1 MSETLGSRA
10 LNRALLERQLL
21 LRRAALPVDQAL
33 AHLVGL
39 QAQAPLAPY
48 VGLWSRLEGFRPEEL
63 SDRINDRS
71 AVRVVA
77 TLRSTIHLFT
87 ADDAL
92 SLRPVLQTMLERALA
107 SSPFARNVVGV
118 DMGQLLA
125 AGRDVLEQRPLTATE
140 LAREL
145 SARWPDRDATSL
157 SYAVRYLLPLVQV
170 PPRGIWGAS
179 GPARVANLETW
190 VGRPLRASGEP
201 DEWIVR
207 YLRAFGPATVADI
220 ATWSWMTNLRP
231 IVERLRPSLRTFRD
245 DKGKELFD
253 VPDGP
258 LPDPETP
265 APVRFLPEYDNA
277 VLSHAE
283 RTRIVPQGRRIP
295 LPPGNGAAMGT
306 ILVDGYLRGT
316 WKIAR
321 EASTATLEIE
331 PDVALDP
338 ADRAALEAEGDSLLR
353 FVSAD
358 ADRRDVRIAS
368 GQVTS

>member
-1 MSETLGSRA
+1 MTEILGARA

-21 LRRAALPVDQAL
+21 LRRASLPVEQAL

-48 VGLWSRLEGFRPEEL
+48 VGLWSRLEGFRPEHL
-63 SDRINDRS
+63 SDPINDRS

-92 SLRPVLQTMLERALA
+92 ALRPILQTMLQRALA
-107 SSPFARNVVGV
+107 SSPFARNLVN
-118 DMGQLLA
+118 MEMPQLLE
-125 AGRDVLEQRPLTATE
+125 AGRNVLEQRPLTASE

-145 SARWPDRDATSL
+145 GARWPDRDATSL

-170 PPRGIWGAS
+170 PPRGIWGAT
-179 GPARVANLETW
+179 GPARVANLDTW
-190 VGRPLRASGEP
+190 VGRPLGPDGAP

-220 ATWSWMTNLRP
+220 GTWSWMTNLRP
-231 IVERLRPSLRTFRD
+231 IVERLRPHLRTFRD
-245 DKGKELFD
+245 DKGRELFD
-253 VPDGP
+253 VSDGP

-277 VLSHAE
+277 VLSHAD
-283 RTRIVPQGRRIP
+283 RRRIVPPGRRIP

-306 ILVDGYLRGT
+306 FLVDGYLRGT

-321 EASTATLEIE
+321 EGATASLEIE

-338 ADRAALEAEGDSLLR
+338 ADRAALEGEGDGLLR
-353 FVSAD
+353 FVAAD

-368 GQVTS
+368 GQFTS

>member
-1 MSETLGSRA
+1 MSDILDSRA
-10 LNRALLERQLL
+10 LNRALLERQGL
-21 LRRAALPVDQAL
+21 LRRGSRTVDQTL

-48 VGLWSRLEGFRPEEL
+48 VGLWSRLDGFRPEHL
-63 SDRINDRS
+63 SDRITDRS

-92 SLRPVLQTMLERALA
+92 ALRPVLQPMLERALA
-107 SSPFARNVVGV
+107 GSPFARNVIGM
-118 DMGQLLA
+118 DMDQLLE
-125 AGRDVLEQRPLTATE
+125 AGRQLLEGQPMTATE

-145 SARWPDRDATSL
+145 SVRWPDRDATSL

-179 GPARVANLETW
+179 GPARVANLDTW
-190 VGRPLRASGEP
+190 VGRPLGASVEP

-220 ATWSWMTNLRP
+220 GTWSWMTNLRP
-231 IVERLRPSLRTFRD
+231 IVERLRPNLRTFRD
-245 DKGKELFD
+245 DRGKELFD

-277 VLSHAE
+277 VLSHAD
-283 RTRIVPQGRRIP
+283 RTRIVPKGRRIP
-295 LPPGNGAAMGT
+295 LPPGNGAVMGT
-306 ILVDGYLRGT
+306 ILVDGYLCGT
-316 WKIAR
+316 WKIVRQGA
-321 EASTATLEIE
+321 TATLEIE
-331 PDVALDP
+331 PDLVLDP
-338 ADRAALEAEGDSLLR
+338 ADRKALEAEGDGLLR
-353 FVSAD
+353 FVATD

-368 GQVTS
+368 DQVTS